1 MRTILR
7 SRSTIL
13 TLVALCMT
21 SLLILSACAAPTA
34 APATSTDTSEVAGK
48 VSFMVFGDPAELK
61 AFQGLV
67 AAFEEKFPS
76 VDVELIH
83 IPSQSDYRKRL
94 SADFAAGIPSDV
106 VLLNYRR
113 FGPFAAKG
121 ALEPIGPY
129 SVSYTHLTLPT
140 SDLV

>member
-1 MRTILR
+1 MRITIQ
-7 SRSTIL
+7 SRPSIPAL
-13 TLVALCMT
+13 IALCIT
-21 SLLILSACAAPTA
+21 GLLILSACASPP
-34 APATSTDTSEVAGK
+34 APAADTAPAVSSDTSEVAGK

-113 FGPFAAKG
+113 FGPFAARR
-121 ALEPIGPY
+121 L
-129 SVSYTHLTLPT
+129 
-140 SDLV
+140 

>member
-1 MRTILR
+1 MHTIPQSR
-7 SRSTIL
+7 SRVL

-34 APATSTDTSEVAGK
+34 APTASSDTSEVAGK

-67 AAFEEKFPS
+67 AAFEGKFPA

-94 SADFAAGIPSDV
+94 SADFAAGIPLS
-106 VLLNYRR
+106 LIHIS
-113 FGPFAAKG
+113 
-121 ALEPIGPY
+121 EPTRPY
-129 SVSYTHLTLPT
+129 
-140 SDLV
+140 